1 MNFTYDNHA
10 QLLGTIVQD
19 PVYDHT
25 LYGEDFYT
33 FALHVK
39 RLSQTADVLPVTVSG
54 HGLHLACSGQIVR
67 VTGQVRSYNKLIDG
81 ASRLIVTVFAKR
93 LEFLSAQT
101 PCHNEIL
108 LSGYVCKPPTYRKTP
123 FEREITDLLLAVN
136 RAYHKSDYLPCIAW
150 GKTAR
155 FASHLKVGAHIR
167 IKGRMQSR
175 AYEKTYPTGETALKT
190 AYEISI
196 AQLEVLPE

>member
-67 VTGQVRSYNKLIDG
+67 VT
-81 ASRLIVTVFAKR
+81 VFAKR

-108 LSGYVCKPPTYRKTP
+108 RSGYVCKPPTYRKTP

-167 IKGRMQSR
+167 NKGRMQSR